1 MADTKYCLCCGDMV
15 PYNFVERHERR
26 ELTCAYC
33 GFTLDVQ
40 KLWEPSTISEGHV
53 IVAEDSKYVRD
64 IITDVIMT
72 RNLSSH
78 VMSFENGLEMIT
90 AFSKLVAEKAS
101 VSMAIIDLN
110 MPVMDGITAARTIR
124 AIEQQHKIAATPIV
138 FFSATIADDAL
149 KAQMELLTPASYV
162 NKGSDSDPDKLA
174 ERVEQLVGYL
184 LEKYKKP
191 AP

>member
-1 MADTKYCLCCGDMV
+1 MV

-124 AIEQQHKIAATPIV
+124 AIEQQHKLAATPIV

-162 NKGSDSDPDKLA
+162 NKGSDADPDKLA
-174 ERVEQLVGYL
+174 ERVEHLVGYL
-184 LEKYKKP
+184 LEKYRKP

>member
-15 PYNFVERHERR
+15 PYHFVERHERR
-26 ELTCAYC
+26 EITCSYC

-40 KLWEPSTISEGHV
+40 KLWEPSTTSEGKV
-53 IVAEDSKYVRD
+53 LIAEDSKYVRD
-64 IITDVIMT
+64 IISDVVKIKKF
-72 RNLSSH
+72 SSN
-78 VMSFENGLEMIT
+78 VMAFENGLEMIT

-124 AIEQQHKIAATPIV
+124 AIESQHKIAATPIV

-162 NKGSDSDPDKLA
+162 NKGSDPDPDKLA

-184 LEKYKKP
+184 LEKYRKP
-191 AP
+191 AQ